1 MKSKCRCAAL
11 PFLPYSIMIVQYEI
25 KRERAMK
32 RNLIFIG
39 MPAVGKSTV
48 GIVVAKRLGMRFI
61 DTDLLIQEREGKLLR
76 EIIAEKG
83 EDGFLEIENEVNASV
98 NARNSV
104 ISPGGSVIY
113 CKEAMKHYKKI
124 GTIVYLK
131 ASYQTIK
138 RRIRNPKKR
147 GVVLKE
153 GQSLRDLY
161 YERVPY
167 FEKYADIT
175 VCEDGCRIED
185 TIKNVLNAVK
195 KYRKTTEFRKKLD
208 NVPKSKLK

>member
-1 MKSKCRCAAL
+1 
-11 PFLPYSIMIVQYEI
+11 
-25 KRERAMK
+25 MK

-48 GIVVAKRLGMRFI
+48 GIVVAKRLGMRFV

-98 NARNSV
+98 NAKNSV

-138 RRIRNPKKR
+138 RRIKNPKKR

-195 KYRKTTEFRKKLD
+195 KYTKTTEFRKKLD

>member
-1 MKSKCRCAAL
+1 
-11 PFLPYSIMIVQYEI
+11 MIVQYEI

-98 NARNSV
+98 NAKNSV

-113 CKEAMKHYKKI
+113 CKDAMKHYKKI

-138 RRIRNPKKR
+138 RRIKNPKKR

>member
-1 MKSKCRCAAL
+1 M
-11 PFLPYSIMIVQYEI
+11 
-25 KRERAMK
+25 KREHDMK
-32 RNLIFIG
+32 KNLIFIG
-39 MPAVGKSTV
+39 MPAVGKSAV

-61 DTDLLIQEREGKLLR
+61 DTDLLIQEQEGKLLR
-76 EIIAEKG
+76 EIIAEEG
-83 EDGFLEIENEVNASV
+83 EEGFLKIENQVNASV
-98 NARNSV
+98 KAKNAV

-113 CKEAMKHYKKI
+113 CREAMKHYKKI
-124 GTIVYLK
+124 GTVVYLK

-138 RRIRNPKKR
+138 KRIRNPKKR

-175 VCEDGCRIED
+175 VCEDGCCIED

-208 NVPKSKLK
+208 NAPKSKLK